1 MEIRYTKAALKAST
15 KMPTNTAELIRGK
28 IRQYA
33 ADPASLANNVKKLQ
47 GRQGEYRLRV
57 GDWRVIFT
65 QDGVILNVLKVGL
78 RGGVYEARTMNKPNI
93 ITTPSGDRMVV
104 IPFEEYERL
113 IEAAEDAADARD
125 VDEIK
130 RKLATGEEEL
140 IPAEVVD
147 RIIDG
152 ENKIRVWRE
161 YRGMS
166 GKELAEKTGLASP
179 YISQLE
185 TGTREGTIE
194 TFKKIAAA
202 LRVDIDDIA

>member
-1 MEIRYTKAALKAST
+1 MR
-15 KMPTNTAELIRGK
+15 
-28 IRQYA
+28 
-33 ADPASLANNVKKLQ
+33 KL
-47 GRQGEYRLRV
+47 
-57 GDWRVIFT
+57 
-65 QDGVILNVLKVGL
+65 
-78 RGGVYEARTMNKPNI
+78 NI
-93 ITTPSGDRMVV
+93 ITSPSGDRMVV

-113 IEAAEDAADARD
+113 IEAAEEAADARA

-140 IPAEVVD
+140 IPAEFAD
-147 RIIDG
+147 RLING

-161 YRGMS
+161 YRGMT
-166 GKELAEKTGLASP
+166 GKELAEKTGLAAP

-185 TGTREGTIE
+185 TGNREGTID

>member
-1 MEIRYTKAALKAST
+1 MR
-15 KMPTNTAELIRGK
+15 
-28 IRQYA
+28 
-33 ADPASLANNVKKLQ
+33 KL
-47 GRQGEYRLRV
+47 
-57 GDWRVIFT
+57 
-65 QDGVILNVLKVGL
+65 
-78 RGGVYEARTMNKPNI
+78 NI
-93 ITTPSGDRMVV
+93 ITSPSGDRMVV

-113 IEAAEDAADARD
+113 IEAAEEVADARA

-140 IPAEVVD
+140 IPAEFAN
-147 RIIDG
+147 RLISG

-161 YRGMS
+161 YRGMT
-166 GKELAEKTGLASP
+166 GKELAEKTGLAAP

-185 TGTREGTIE
+185 TGNREGTID